1 MTRELFL
8 SFFLYDLL
16 KKRNRKQGRQTPPT
30 VPGMKGFPLLQPTL
44 WEQEKV
50 CEDDLEIAFAQSIPG
65 EHYASGFPPR
75 VDGPALEQKPLS
87 SGMVVWGQSEQAA
100 HGRPALFAIADPEL
114 KIMVA
119 HAGQQPP
126 AAEAEQE
133 QAGPCLPERLSFL
146 EWMAFGLLVA
156 AASPCPPKPEV
167 HSFLLKYRL
176 RLPGPLGLE
185 LEP

>member
-30 VPGMKGFPLLQPTL
+30 VPAMKGFPLLQPTL

-50 CEDDLEIAFAQSIPG
+50 CEDDLEIAFAQGIPG
-65 EHYASGFPPR
+65 EHHASRFPPR
-75 VDGPALEQKPLS
+75 VDGPVLEQKPLCS
-87 SGMVVWGQSEQAA
+87 RKVVFGQSEQAA

-126 AAEAEQE
+126 VAEAEQE

-146 EWMAFGLLVA
+146 EWLALGLLVA
-156 AASPCPPKPEV
+156 AA
-167 HSFLLKYRL
+167 
-176 RLPGPLGLE
+176 
-185 LEP
+185 